1 MPIRE
6 DTSFFEPTEVCL
18 LKAWVFFFYVL
29 DMVQRSGTEAESH
42 VHHQIERA
50 LRRNKKHRHV
60 KRA

>member
-29 DMVQRSGTEAESH
+29 GMVQRSGTEAESH
-42 VHHQIERA
+42 VHHQTERA
-50 LRRNKKHRHV
+50 LRRIKNN
-60 KRA
+60 